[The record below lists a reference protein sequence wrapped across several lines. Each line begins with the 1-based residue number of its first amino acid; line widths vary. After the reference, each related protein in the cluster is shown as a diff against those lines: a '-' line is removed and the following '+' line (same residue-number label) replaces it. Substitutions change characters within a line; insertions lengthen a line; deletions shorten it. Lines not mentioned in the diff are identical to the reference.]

1 MGGRKGLAGLPWGG
15 RKVWGWKGGL
25 RRIKGGRCER
35 GFCGVEKGSGGG
47 GRGERE
53 KLGGCWGASM
63 GWKEGLGQREGVV
76 GWKKRE
82 KRLLW
87 M

>member
-1 MGGRKGLAGLPWGG
+1 M
-15 RKVWGWKGGL
+15 
-25 RRIKGGRCER
+25 
-35 GFCGVEKGSGGG
+35 EKGSGGG

-53 KLGGCWGASM
+53 KLGGSG
-63 GWKEGLGQREGVV
+63 GHLGGGKRVWVQREGVV
-76 GWKKRE
+76 GWKSRE